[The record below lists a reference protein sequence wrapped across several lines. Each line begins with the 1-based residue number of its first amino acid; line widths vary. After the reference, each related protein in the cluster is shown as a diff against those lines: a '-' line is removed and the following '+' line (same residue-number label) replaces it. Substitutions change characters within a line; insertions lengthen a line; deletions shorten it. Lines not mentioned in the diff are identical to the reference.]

1 MLIPR
6 PDVMAVL
13 RSIISPSSVKHFRKH
28 YSLIAGSHGVRKT
41 TAVCTAAKEIG
52 SGVIYFEVPSD
63 VNAGFAIR
71 LGATIGFNYDEIS
84 VWQAL
89 KSRFLRTEIKSAS
102 GFIALFVPNK
112 MF

>member
-1 MLIPR
+1 LL
-6 PDVMAVL
+6 AHTE
-13 RSIISPSSVKHFRKH
+13 SVKQLLCAL
-28 YSLIAGSHGVRKT
+28 SV
-41 TAVCTAAKEIG
+41 AKEIG